1 MSIGC
6 FDYTVLAVLAQTI
19 NCSGKWLKVVVTR
32 DWEWGEQRLTA
43 NVYRISFEI
52 MKMFWN

>member
-6 FDYTVLAVLAQTI
+6 FDHTVLAVLAQTI
-19 NCSGKWLKVVVTR
+19 NCSGNWLKIVVTR
-32 DWEWGEQRLTA
+32 DWEWEEQRLTA
-43 NVYRISFEI
+43 SGYRISFEI

>member
-1 MSIGC
+1 MVKIG
-6 FDYTVLAVLAQTI
+6 
-19 NCSGKWLKVVVTR
+19 VTR

-43 NVYRISFEI
+43 NGYRISFEI